1 MTKNILRSSIRQFK
15 AEGNKNFKN
24 LEARIDVSSKEK
36 MCLECDGLLHDRE
49 HKKRITSLIIEGVP
63 TNIKILYTIEK
74 VDNTCLFVVSY

>member
-36 MCLECDGLLHDRE
+36 MCLECDGA
-49 HKKRITSLIIEGVP
+49 SLVAQLVKNP
-63 TNIKILYTIEK
+63 PAM
-74 VDNTCLFVVSY
+74 